1 MSGEEHGVVVGHDE
15 SHDGGHDEEHGVDHD
30 GEHGGGEGVLRTLLH
45 PCKALLKNDHMFPNI
60 H

>member
-1 MSGEEHGVVVGHDE
+1 MSGEEHGVLVGHDE
-15 SHDGGHDEEHGVDHD
+15 SHDGGHGVEHD
-30 GEHGGGEGVLRTLLH
+30 GEHDGGEEVLRTLLH

>member
-15 SHDGGHDEEHGVDHD
+15 SHDGGHDVEHD
-30 GEHGGGEGVLRTLLH
+30 GEHDEGEEVLRTLLH